1 MALYSFIVFLVYFLD
16 QFSKLFVRRFL
27 SQGESVPII
36 KNIFHLTLVHNT
48 GAAFGMFQK
57 GGMIF
62 TVLAVIVAILILI
75 FYPQVPR
82 KEWALRLAMGLQL
95 GGALGNF
102 ADRIKF
108 GHVTDFISVW
118 NFPVFNIADS
128 SITIGVA
135 VLILAVY
142 IEERRLKKAQ
152 VAEAAE
158 VLEEEEEAAVD

>member
-1 MALYSFIVFLVYFLD
+1 
-16 QFSKLFVRRFL
+16 
-27 SQGESVPII
+27 
-36 KNIFHLTLVHNT
+36 
-48 GAAFGMFQK
+48 
-57 GGMIF
+57 
-62 TVLAVIVAILILI
+62 LILI

-118 NFPVFNIADS
+118 NFPVFNVADS

-135 VLILAVY
+135 VLIIAVY

-152 VAEAAE
+152 ALEVAE
-158 VLEEEEEAAVD
+158 VLEEEEEVAVD